1 MNPHPAALPRR
12 RSLLPA
18 ATLLALCALLSAAGV
33 ARAEEAPTP
42 TPILYTN
49 ESVPQYQSQL
59 ANGQIAAV
67 TINKRVRSL
76 RVTLKNGDHVLVKYA
91 PHQEPGYA
99 AALRAKGLP
108 VRILTPEQASSELK
122 NKPVHHKLRYIAGGI
137 LLVVLIIVGVVLFVN
152 RRRKAI
158 VD

>member
-1 MNPHPAALPRR
+1 MTSDHAALPRR

-33 ARAEEAPTP
+33 ARAEEAPAP
-42 TPILYTN
+42 TPILYTS
-49 ESVPQYQSQL
+49 ESIPQYESQL
-59 ANGQIAAV
+59 AGGQIAAV

-91 PHQEPGYA
+91 PHQEAGYA
-99 AALRAKGLP
+99 AALRAKSVPLT
-108 VRILTPEQASSELK
+108 ILTPTQATAELK
-122 NKPVHHKLRYIAGGI
+122 SKPVHHKLRYIAGGI

-152 RRRKAI
+152 RRRKA
-158 VD
+158 VLD